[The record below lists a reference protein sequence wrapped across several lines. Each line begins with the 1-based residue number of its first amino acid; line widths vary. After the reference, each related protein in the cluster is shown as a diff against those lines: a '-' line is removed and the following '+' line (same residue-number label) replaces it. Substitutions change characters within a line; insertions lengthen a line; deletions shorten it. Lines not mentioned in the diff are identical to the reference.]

1 MSGDAPLRAPP
12 TPDPT
17 RFLGRVLGR
26 APGRTPGWAHTTLAG
41 TPRATKLG
49 TTAAPPALPGL
60 PHPLTD
66 RYRMGYLRYLRTL
79 SYIRTVHIVGDRLG
93 DPQSVFS
100 LDSPRQVCLFLYPIL
115 FPIYLWIPLARTLE
129 HIGP

>member
-1 MSGDAPLRAPP
+1 
-12 TPDPT
+12 
-17 RFLGRVLGR
+17 
-26 APGRTPGWAHTTLAG
+26 
-41 TPRATKLG
+41 
-49 TTAAPPALPGL
+49 
-60 PHPLTD
+60 
-66 RYRMGYLRYLRTL
+66 MGYLRYLRTL

-129 HIGP
+129 HIGPRGCPYIQPHDASARKKLEEDYRVTCVTEGASTSSAVKLHQIFTG